1 MGYHS
6 SHAVPKHNDVFGCWV
21 KILRI
26 EYAEGPPKAFSQ
38 PKMAF
43 SGVATRRIWVDFSHP
58 LWMGAIPKERT
69 REKAQEC
76 DNACLPPINTHSE
89 I

>member
-1 MGYHS
+1 VNGPPHERETD
-6 SHAVPKHNDVFGCWV
+6 AVKSAPEVIGEIC
-21 KILRI
+21 LARRI
-26 EYAEGPPKAFSQ
+26 ES
-38 PKMAF
+38 
-43 SGVATRRIWVDFSHP
+43 
-58 LWMGAIPKERT
+58 IPKERT